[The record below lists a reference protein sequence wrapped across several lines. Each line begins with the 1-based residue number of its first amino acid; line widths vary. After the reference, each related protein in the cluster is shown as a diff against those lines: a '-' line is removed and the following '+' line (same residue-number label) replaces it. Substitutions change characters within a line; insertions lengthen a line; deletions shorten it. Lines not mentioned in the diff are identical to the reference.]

1 MRAPVIGLFALAVA
15 GTSAAAQMV
24 GGEYRVTGTN
34 ADGSAYRGTA
44 TITPSSDSTCRISW
58 QTGATSSAG
67 ICMVA
72 GRAFAASYRMGSKVG
87 LVVYELQPD
96 GSMKGVWTIADQPG
110 AGTEVL
116 TPAK

>member
-1 MRAPVIGLFALAVA
+1 MRALAIGFLGLALA

-58 QTGATSSAG
+58 QTGSNSTG
-67 ICMVA
+67 ICMMTGSA
-72 GRAFAASYRMGSKVG
+72 LAASYALGGKVG
-87 LVVYELQPD
+87 LVLCQLQPD
-96 GSMKGVWTIADQPG
+96 GSLKGVWTVADQPG
-110 AGTEVL
+110 AGTEIL
-116 TPAK
+116 TPAR